1 MLSRFFMY
9 LHSYEKM
16 IYHDRLVKFGKERPT
31 VTAPKI
37 IFRFSKCPEK
47 MVFPKKYTEK

>member
-1 MLSRFFMY
+1 
-9 LHSYEKM
+9 M